1 VVEVKQLDAE
11 IAVDLRAIP
20 THREEQRVDKSCT
33 QSRSSDI
40 KSPDFDLVARAY
52 RWMEYLSL
60 GTMLEQARFWALDA
74 GWLDGC
80 RRALVLGDGDGRFT
94 ARMMARNA
102 GVRVEA
108 LDLSRE
114 MLRLL
119 LRRCRSFAARLS
131 ATCGDAREWEPAGG
145 ADLVVT
151 HFFLD
156 CLEQE
161 EVAALVR
168 RIVAGLNPGATWVVS
183 EFCVP
188 AGWLRGPAWMLVRG
202 LYLAFRVLTGLRV
215 TRLPN
220 YARELRGCGFALVAE
235 KRFLGGLL
243 VSQVWKANASA
254 V

>member
-1 VVEVKQLDAE
+1 MTERETTVEL
-11 IAVDLRAIP
+11 P
-20 THREEQRVDKSCT
+20 THPDEPDKHRLGC
-33 QSRSSDI
+33 
-40 KSPDFDLVARAY
+40 PDFDGVARAY

-60 GTMLEQARFWALDA
+60 GTMLERARFWALDA

-94 ARMMARNA
+94 GRMMGRNA
-102 GVRVEA
+102 GVRVQA
-108 LDLSRE
+108 VDLSAE

-119 LRRCRSFAARLS
+119 ERRCRPFAARLS
-131 ATCGDAREWEPAGG
+131 TLCEDAREFSPAPG

-156 CLEQE
+156 CLEDE
-161 EVAALVR
+161 EVGALVR
-168 RIVAGLNPGATWVVS
+168 RVSAGLEPGAIWVVS

-188 AGWLRGPAWMLVRG
+188 RGWLRAPAWLVVRG

-215 TRLPN
+215 TRLPD
-220 YARELRGCGFALVAE
+220 YALELRESGFCVVAE

-243 VSQVWKANASA
+243 VSQVWKATTTAT
-254 V
+254 